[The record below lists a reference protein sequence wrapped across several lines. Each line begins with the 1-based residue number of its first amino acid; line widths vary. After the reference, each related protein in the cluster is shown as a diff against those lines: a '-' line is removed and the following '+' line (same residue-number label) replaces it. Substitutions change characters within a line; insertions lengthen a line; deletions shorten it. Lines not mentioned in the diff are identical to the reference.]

1 MTQVSLDY
9 SQPAYKTYK
18 KTMQFVKRKEFK
30 AADDEVEKGLKL
42 NLIPRP
48 NKKTERKKIKANDGN
63 EEQKPNEMKRIQISV
78 C

>member
-1 MTQVSLDY
+1 MTQVLLDY
-9 SQPAYKTYK
+9 SQAAYKTYK

-48 NKKTERKKIKANDGN
+48 NKKTERKKSRQTTA
-63 EEQKPNEMKRIQISV
+63 MKNKNPMK
-78 C
+78 